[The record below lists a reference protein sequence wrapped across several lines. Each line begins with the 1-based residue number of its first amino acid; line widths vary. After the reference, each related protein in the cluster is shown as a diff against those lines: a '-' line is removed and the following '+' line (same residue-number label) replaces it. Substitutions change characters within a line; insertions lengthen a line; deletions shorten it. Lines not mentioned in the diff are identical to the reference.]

1 MKLKVVGGWAPMF
14 YKVIQSK
21 MKKKPTNFFRKW
33 NQWEKKFFSKRK
45 NFSNDFLKSTCSFY
59 FGFVIGNL
67 FGTFLNF
74 LRNKIFWDGMILLI
88 IISFLELINFFIYN
102 TKHFRKSIFKLNYR
116 KILIVFKNFQIGTLF
131 GLFIDAFKVGS

>member
-1 MKLKVVGGWAPMF
+1 MF
-14 YKVIQSK
+14 DKVIQSK
-21 MKKKPTNFFRKW
+21 MNKKPTNFFRKW

-45 NFSNDFLKSTCSFY
+45 KFSNDFLESTCSFY

-74 LRNKIFWDGMILLI
+74 LRNKIFWDGMILFITLV
-88 IISFLELINFFIYN
+88 FLELMNFIIYN
-102 TKHFRKSIFKLNYR
+102 PKNFRKLTFQLNYR

-131 GLFIDAFKVGS
+131 GLFLDAFKVGS

>member
-1 MKLKVVGGWAPMF
+1 MF
-14 YKVIQSK
+14 DKVIQSK
-21 MKKKPTNFFRKW
+21 MNKKPTNFFRKW

-45 NFSNDFLKSTCSFY
+45 KFSNDFLESTCSFY

-74 LRNKIFWDGMILLI
+74 LRNKIFWDGMILFITLV
-88 IISFLELINFFIYN
+88 FLELMNFIIYN
-102 TKHFRKSIFKLNYR
+102 PKNFRKLTFQLNYR